1 MALLKGLIKL
11 SVLRSLNERCYPSE
25 SLLMMMTPNYEAKSF
40 TSFTQ
45 SLVKESYF

>member
-25 SLLMMMTPNYEAKSF
+25 SLLMMMTLDYEAKSF

-45 SLVKESYF
+45 SLVRLCYF